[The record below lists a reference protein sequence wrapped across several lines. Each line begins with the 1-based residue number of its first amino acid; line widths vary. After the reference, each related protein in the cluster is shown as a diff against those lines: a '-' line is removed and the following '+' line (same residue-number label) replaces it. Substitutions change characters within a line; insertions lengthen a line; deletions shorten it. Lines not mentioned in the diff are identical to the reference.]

1 MREVFPTFLAPATIT
16 LNLIIVFSPSF
27 LILYFYNIIIVNIKT
42 KVLIFNHKNFIPNFN
57 CLLFQFL
64 KNFSCYYEILLQP
77 F

>member
-1 MREVFPTFLAPATIT
+1 MREVFPTFFAPATIT
-16 LNLIIVFSPSF
+16 LNLIIVFTPSF
-27 LILYFYNIIIVNIKT
+27 FDYNLIIVNINI